1 MSGKNG
7 DKARFYR
14 EKKKKNLRQRRTREL
29 ERRLSAKRAES
40 PDATGARE

>member
-29 ERRLSAKRAES
+29 ERRLAAQRAKSPAASAA
-40 PDATGARE
+40 P